1 MLNFPRDREVHLL
14 TLSLATLPRVNA
26 LAETERNVVMFVAV
40 FGFVTAS
47 LFLMVYENLSL
58 ISDANWQVQ
67 KHRKYRQHILSNH
80 KVPYNLSEH
89 YEQFGVV
96 LDDSGLET
104 MLEKLMDDY
113 LCPMSRESIWIL
125 SLAVFNV
132 DDSEVTLNCLGEQFH
147 GGDLFFHSVR
157 CTKYVNTANQGKIL
171 IITTFRDEQFF
182 VMVAIGHGARATIS
196 GHQVNLVIWCRS
208 TFHFSFSTA
217 EETSN
222 DFSAGVEIVDPRK
235 KKDNACQLLLRTGIA
250 EEGWYIGFLSH

>member
-1 MLNFPRDREVHLL
+1 MFQPKFCEMLINE
-14 TLSLATLPRVNA
+14 
-26 LAETERNVVMFVAV
+26 
-40 FGFVTAS
+40 
-47 LFLMVYENLSL
+47 
-58 ISDANWQVQ
+58 
-67 KHRKYRQHILSNH
+67 
-80 KVPYNLSEH
+80 VPYNLSEH

-113 LCPMSRESIWIL
+113 LCPMSRVLLFLCSFL
-125 SLAVFNV
+125 GCGLTL
-132 DDSEVTLNCLGEQFH
+132 DSHHGSVVEYREHMDIELG
-147 GGDLFFHSVR
+147 R
-157 CTKYVNTANQGKIL
+157 KIL

-250 EEGWYIGFLSH
+250 EEGCLMVSFYVLIQNGRGRFPIAGCNKRIIWPNQSLMSLSLALSSSRSIEFYLDSSTNLWTTSLLCIIGFFKRNMIREKMLTNALKK

>member
-1 MLNFPRDREVHLL
+1 MFQPKFCEMLINE
-14 TLSLATLPRVNA
+14 
-26 LAETERNVVMFVAV
+26 
-40 FGFVTAS
+40 
-47 LFLMVYENLSL
+47 
-58 ISDANWQVQ
+58 
-67 KHRKYRQHILSNH
+67 
-80 KVPYNLSEH
+80 VPYNLSEH

-113 LCPMSRESIWIL
+113 LCPMSR
-125 SLAVFNV
+125 VFNV
-132 DDSEVTLNCLGEQFH
+132 DDSEVTLNACLGEQFH

-171 IITTFRDEQFF
+171 IITTFRDEQFI
-182 VMVAIGHGARATIS
+182 VMVTIGHGARANIS

-250 EEGWYIGFLSH
+250 EEGWYIGILSH